1 MVRIK
6 FTARPRTPVVSPKF
20 APMASNDVLEVS
32 TKQRETSAN
41 HLEESLTGR
50 QMVASTEAI
59 SEQDV
64 ETDRES
70 QSSDFG
76 DSETASDNSVRLKV
90 AATAALAGISY
101 DFGPSTIMKA
111 RLGSLENNTHY
122 FPKGYERPPG
132 AESVLVPR
140 ANEVVV
146 FEDFFTAG
154 LHMLPHLVLVD
165 ILHKFRVQ
173 LHQLTPNAIVQIGKF
188 IWVVASCGDRPT
200 TDVFAHHYQL
210 HYQNKKNHLAG
221 SILLSPHNLVV
232 FVFTPLSLEVEQG
245 LPLL

>member
-1 MVRIK
+1 
-6 FTARPRTPVVSPKF
+6 
-20 APMASNDVLEVS
+20 MASNDVLEVS
-32 TKQRETSAN
+32 TKQRETSTN
-41 HLEESLTGR
+41 QLEEYLTGR
-50 QMVASTEAI
+50 QMVTSTEAI

-90 AATAALAGISY
+90 AAAAALAGISY

-111 RLGSLENNTHY
+111 HLRSLENNTHY
-122 FPKGYERPPG
+122 FSKGYERPPS

-165 ILHKFRVQ
+165 ILHKF
-173 LHQLTPNAIVQIGKF
+173 
-188 IWVVASCGDRPT
+188 
-200 TDVFAHHYQL
+200 
-210 HYQNKKNHLAG
+210 
-221 SILLSPHNLVV
+221 
-232 FVFTPLSLEVEQG
+232 
-245 LPLL
+245 